1 MRPFGDRRT
10 SSDLLG
16 YSEMRLHSS
25 RQAAAVRLRSAYD
38 CGRRAATASFFVALS
53 FVTLDGAR
61 AQDAATANAITL
73 PDVTVQQ
80 APVRNAEAKPAE
92 KPKAKARSKAV
103 ANKPSKP
110 LEAAPVV
117 SASANASP
125 STDLAAGRD
134 AAPAAGNPGATSSAV
149 VAVPGASNAG
159 AQTATAIDMK
169 RFAETPVFSVA
180 DILRESPGVSIKQGN
195 GPRDLGISI
204 RGSNARN
211 GFGIRNIVI
220 LEDGFPVTQPDGLSR
235 SDLIDPHAYT
245 GIDVWRGPSS
255 ALFGNYATGG
265 ALNFRTRPGGEIN
278 GVEYGVDV
286 GSFNYLNNY
295 VSAGTKTGNFEG
307 SVFISDVRGDGYYG
321 YSTFDTQTINMLLT
335 YRPTT
340 KDKITVKAIDNELD
354 TELPFRMSLNQFKQN
369 PFQKGCKTAVGAATG
384 CATNNFS
391 ATGSGTKVPQT
402 AEEAGAG
409 RDDRRTIGGIRWEHA
424 FDAATTGQVQIVVDD
439 RNINQPTGTTS
450 ATGDYLSYNIST
462 GISHRS
468 AFAGLPTLAYLGAF
482 WNYLPVD
489 GLTYNVAPGGNAKLG
504 LLQSETTGSTMNVG
518 ARARQEVQL
527 TNTVAVVGGATVERT
542 SLDGSQRSFT
552 YNAAGDTVSI
562 KNVATDRDITNVA
575 PELGFVYTPS
585 RDWQFHARVGTGYG
599 TPQFTNLFV
608 TPQGQP
614 GNNTDLKSQTN
625 VGYDIGADWTPVR
638 GVMLSLTG
646 FYEFFE
652 NELVSQSPGAGLP
665 NFTFNAPASEH
676 RGIEAAVDIAL
687 GAGFRLTGAYIYNNQ
702 IYTDYTEQLP
712 NNVIPPVP
720 KFLSFD
726 RAGNKIPGVSPNEL
740 TARLSY
746 DAQDGTYKGWGA
758 YAEYQWHDGFYMENA
773 NLLEAPGYDTVDLNV
788 HYATEFSSGPVRSL
802 LAYFEIRNLLDE
814 TYIASANNITDTVG
828 ATPASLANAS
838 GSIYSGAPRTYYA
851 GMKVRF

>member
-1 MRPFGDRRT
+1 
-10 SSDLLG
+10 
-16 YSEMRLHSS
+16 MRLHSS
-25 RQAAAVRLRSAYD
+25 RHATVFRLRRAYS
-38 CGRRAATASFFVALS
+38 CGRRAASASFIIALS
-53 FVTLDGAR
+53 LAALDSAR
-61 AQDAATANAITL
+61 AQDAATGNAITL

-80 APVRNAEAKPAE
+80 VPVQNAQAKPAE
-92 KPKAKARSKAV
+92 KTKAKAKSKAV

-110 LEAAPVV
+110 PEAVPVV
-117 SASANASP
+117 SASADAST
-125 STDLAAGRD
+125 STGLTAGRD
-134 AAPAAGNPGATSSAV
+134 ASPAAGNPGAPSSAV
-149 VAVPGASNAG
+149 AAVPGASSAG

-235 SDLIDPHAYT
+235 SDLIDPHAYS

-278 GVEYGVDV
+278 GVEYGIDV

-340 KDKITVKAIDNELD
+340 SDTITVKAIDNELD

-369 PFQKGCKTAVGAATG
+369 PFQKGCKTNATKAAG
-384 CATNNFS
+384 CATNPFS
-391 ATGSGTKVPQT
+391 ATGNTSGPNSNAVLQT
-402 AEEAGAG
+402 AEEAGAN
-409 RDDRRTIGGIRWEHA
+409 RDDRRTIGGVRWEHA

-439 RNINQPTGTTS
+439 RDINQPTGRTS
-450 ATGDYLSYNIST
+450 AIGDYLSYNVST
-462 GISHRS
+462 GITNRS
-468 AFAGLPTLAYLGAF
+468 SFAGLPTLAYLGAF

-489 GLTYNVAPGGNAKLG
+489 GLSYNVAPGGNAKLG
-504 LLQSETTGSTMNVG
+504 LLQSETTGSTMNFG
-518 ARARQEVQL
+518 ARARQEVRL
-527 TNTVAVVGGATVERT
+527 TNTVAVVGGATIERT
-542 SLDGSQRSFT
+542 ELDGSQRSFT
-552 YNAAGDTVSI
+552 YDTAGVTLTDRTVS
-562 KNVATDRDITNVA
+562 ADRSITNVA
-575 PELGFVYTPS
+575 PELGVVYTPN
-585 RDWQFHARVGTGYG
+585 RAWQFHARVGTGYG

-614 GNNTDLKSQTN
+614 GNNTDLQSQTN
-625 VGYDIGADWTPVR
+625 VGYDVGADWTPVR

-652 NELVSQSPGAGLP
+652 NELVSQSPGPGLP
-665 NFTFNAPASEH
+665 SFTFNAPASEH
-676 RGIEAAVDIAL
+676 RGIEAAADIAL
-687 GAGFRLTGAYIYNNQ
+687 GGGARFTAAYIFNDQ
-702 IYTDYTEQLP
+702 IYTDYQEL
-712 NNVIPPVP
+712 
-720 KFLSFD
+720 LSGATKPDD
-726 RAGNKIPGVSPNEL
+726 RAGNKIPGVSPHEL

-746 DAQDGTYKGWGA
+746 DARDGTYKGWGA

-773 NLLEAPGYDTVDLNV
+773 NLLVAPGYDTVDLNV
-788 HYATEFSSGPVRSL
+788 HYATEFSSGPIRSF
-802 LAYFEIRNLLDE
+802 LAYFEIRNVFDE
-814 TYIASANNITDTVG
+814 TYIASANNITDAVTS
-828 ATPASLANAS
+828 TPATLANAS
-838 GSIYSGAPRTYYA
+838 GSIYAGAPRTYYA

>member
-1 MRPFGDRRT
+1 
-10 SSDLLG
+10 
-16 YSEMRLHSS
+16 MRLHSS
-25 RQAAAVRLRSAYD
+25 RHATVFRLRRAYS
-38 CGRRAATASFFVALS
+38 CGRRAASASFIAALS
-53 FVTLDGAR
+53 LAALESAH
-61 AQDAATANAITL
+61 AQDAATENAITL

-80 APVRNAEAKPAE
+80 APIQNAQSKPAE
-92 KPKAKARSKAV
+92 KPNEKAKAKSKTV
-103 ANKPSKP
+103 ANMPSKP
-110 LEAAPVV
+110 PAAVPAVP
-117 SASANASP
+117 ASANAST
-125 STDLAAGRD
+125 STGLVAGGD
-134 AAPAAGNPGATSSAV
+134 APPAAGNPGAPSSAV
-149 VAVPGASNAG
+149 AAVPGASNAG

-235 SDLIDPHAYT
+235 SDLIDPHAYS

-265 ALNFRTRPGGEIN
+265 ALNFRTRPSGEIK

-321 YSTFDTQTINMLLT
+321 YSSFDTQTINMLLT

-340 KDKITVKAIDNELD
+340 SDTITVKAIDNELD

-369 PFQKGCKTAVGAATG
+369 PFQKGCKTAAGSAPG
-384 CATNNFS
+384 CVTSRFS
-391 ATGSGTKVPQT
+391 ATGNTRATSTDAVAQT
-402 AEEAGAG
+402 AEQAGAN
-409 RDDRRTIGGIRWEHA
+409 RDDRRTIGGIRWEHS
-424 FDAATTGQVQIVVDD
+424 FDAATTGQVQVVVDD

-450 ATGDYLSYNIST
+450 AIGDYLSYNIST

-504 LLQSETTGSTMNVG
+504 LLQSETTGSTMNFG

-542 SLDGSQRSFT
+542 SLDGSQRSFKYT
-552 YNAAGDTVSI
+552 TDGTTSSDMTVS
-562 KNVATDRDITNVA
+562 ADRDITNVA
-575 PELGFVYTPS
+575 PELGVVYTPS

-608 TPQGQP
+608 TPEGQP
-614 GNNTDLKSQTN
+614 GNNTDLKAQTN
-625 VGYDIGADWTPVR
+625 VGYDVGVDWTPVR

-652 NELVSQSPGAGLP
+652 NELVSQSPGVGLP

-676 RGIEAAVDIAL
+676 RGIEAAIDIAL

-712 NNVIPPVP
+712 NNAVPPVP
-720 KFLSFD
+720 QFLSFD

-788 HYATEFSSGPVRSL
+788 HYATEFSRGPVRSL
-802 LAYFEIRNLLDE
+802 MAYFEIRNLLDE

-828 ATPASLANAS
+828 ATPATLANAS